1 MREGKRW
8 ADFFASWSNKL
19 TEARGDFW
27 ADENKISMLENA
39 ISKRLT
45 QALAG
50 NHLLPDNDFSEW
62 VRIVNKIATQVER
75 ADKKL
80 GWASGPQYRSSGQN
94 PNTGKEG
101 ICEDSTNEPVTY
113 QQNLDDTTRPNFR
126 VGQVADLDA
135 SGDTIM
141 GGINAANVGK
151 KIRARAKWKTSSE
164 L

>member
-27 ADENKISMLENA
+27 ADENKISMLDNA

-50 NHLLPDNDFSEW
+50 NHLLPDNNFCEW

-94 PNTGKEG
+94 PNTG
-101 ICEDSTNEPVTY
+101 V
-113 QQNLDDTTRPNFR
+113 
-126 VGQVADLDA
+126 
-135 SGDTIM
+135 
-141 GGINAANVGK
+141 
-151 KIRARAKWKTSSE
+151 
-164 L
+164 